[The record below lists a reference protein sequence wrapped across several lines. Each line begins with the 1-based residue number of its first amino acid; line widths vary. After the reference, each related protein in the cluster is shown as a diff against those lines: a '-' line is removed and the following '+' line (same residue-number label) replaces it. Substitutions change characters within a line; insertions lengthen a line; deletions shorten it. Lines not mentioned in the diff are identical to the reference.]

1 LIKHNKEGNKHQSFD
16 VKAKQHY
23 IIKNLLIVLPDN
35 ARIIGGLVWLKLA
48 KDERLPSVR
57 RPLLMRLL
65 GVFIT

>member
-1 LIKHNKEGNKHQSFD
+1 MQ
-16 VKAKQHY
+16 QY
-23 IIKNLLIVLPDN
+23 N